1 VNCRRFDGKIA
12 LVTGGG
18 SGIGRATAIRLSQEG
33 AGVTVCG
40 RRLDRLEETV
50 QLIEKDRGRAAA
62 APVDLRE
69 PGAAERAVAM
79 AVDWGGRLDAVIN
92 AAGTFPSAP
101 FPDAMSDREWADA
114 LEINLSA
121 PMRICR
127 AATAHLRASH
137 GVIVNVSSINAEIG
151 DAVSMCA
158 HYSAA
163 KAGLL
168 ALTRQLA
175 AELAPAVRVVA
186 VVPGA
191 VDTPILE
198 GWLEDPDER
207 QEWLRRYVPLARI
220 ARPEEIGAVITFLAS
235 DDASYL
241 TGVAVMADGGMSIV

>member
-1 VNCRRFDGKIA
+1 MRCERFEGKVA

-18 SGIGRATAIRLSQEG
+18 SGIGRATAVRLAREG
-33 AGVTVCG
+33 AAVAICG
-40 RRLDRLEETV
+40 RRLDRLEETAR
-50 QLIEKDRGRAAA
+50 LIEDADGRAAVTSLDLMEPRA
-62 APVDLRE
+62 A
-69 PGAAERAVAM
+69 ASAVA
-79 AVDWGGRLDAVIN
+79 AAAGWGGRLDVVIN

-101 FPDAMSDREWADA
+101 FPDAMSDSEWAAA

-127 AATAHLRASH
+127 AATPHLRTSG

-151 DAVSMCA
+151 DAVSACA
-158 HYSAA
+158 HYAAA

-191 VDTPILE
+191 VDTPILD
-198 GWLEDPDER
+198 GWLDDPEER
-207 QEWLRRYVPLARI
+207 QAWLQRYVPLARI
-220 ARPEEIGAVITFLAS
+220 ARPEEIGSVLAFLAS

>member
-1 VNCRRFDGKIA
+1 M
-12 LVTGGG
+12 
-18 SGIGRATAIRLSQEG
+18 AI
-33 AGVTVCG
+33 CG

-50 QLIEKDRGRAAA
+50 RLIEEASGRAAA
-62 APVDLRE
+62 TSVDLLE
-69 PGAAERAVAM
+69 LGAAESAVTM
-79 AVDWGGRLDAVIN
+79 AVGWGGRLDVVIN

-101 FPDAMSDREWADA
+101 FPEAMTDREWADA

-127 AATAHLRASH
+127 AATPHLRTSH

-191 VDTPILE
+191 VDTPMLE

-207 QEWLRRYVPLARI
+207 KEWLRRYVPLARI
-220 ARPEEIGAVITFLAS
+220 AHPEEIGSVLAFLAS
-235 DDASYL
+235 EDASYL